1 MTLDEVALVKNLP
14 SGTPDQGWERYQKGQ
29 RYQLTSLA
37 NCTALG
43 TLAITA
49 SRLYAIPFL
58 VCNTHTYVKIG
69 IYVGT
74 LSAGLVRLGIYSN
87 LDNDVYPGALLVDA
101 GVVDVGST
109 GLKEIVISQQLS
121 PGLYWLALVGNST
134 PTLRAVTVAGAVP
147 IIGLD
152 NAFNTTPGNGWYVAF
167 TYAALPNPFTGGGT
181 PNVAAL
187 PAVALLK
194 Q

>member
-1 MTLDEVALVKNLP
+1 MALDEVALVKNLP
-14 SGTPDQGWERYQKGQ
+14 GGSDQSWERYQRSQ
-29 RYQLTSLA
+29 RYSLSAIA
-37 NCTALG
+37 NCTPLT

-49 SRLYAIPFL
+49 GRLYAVPFL
-58 VCNTHTYVKIG
+58 LSGTHQFIRIG

-74 LSAGLVRLGIYSN
+74 LSAGQARLGIYAN
-87 LDNDVYPGALLVDA
+87 QDGDVYPGALILDA
-101 GVVDVGST
+101 GFVDVGTT

-121 PGLYWLALVGNST
+121 PGLYWLALVGNSA
-134 PTLRAVTVAGAVP
+134 PTLRAVAVAGAMP
-147 IIGLD
+147 ILGLD
-152 NAFNTTPGNGWYVAF
+152 NAFNITPGNGWYVAF

-181 PNVAAL
+181 VNTASL